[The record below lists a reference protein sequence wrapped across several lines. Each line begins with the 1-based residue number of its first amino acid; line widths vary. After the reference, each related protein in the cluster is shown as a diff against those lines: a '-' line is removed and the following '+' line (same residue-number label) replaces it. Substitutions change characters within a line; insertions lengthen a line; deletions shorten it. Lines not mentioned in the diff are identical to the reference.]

1 MLNAFVY
8 FEYIFLGEALGLHS
22 TGIKIPL
29 DAVSELGGRISGR
42 GGRERL
48 GLGHKKAT
56 PNNLLKDDL
65 SDLLAR
71 QRSKKRKSGK
81 RRR

>member
-1 MLNAFVY
+1 M
-8 FEYIFLGEALGLHS
+8 
-22 TGIKIPL
+22 
-29 DAVSELGGRISGR
+29 SELGGRISGR